1 MSSLNK
7 AMIIGRLGQDVKLNH
22 TKTGMAV
29 GNFTVATVGYG
40 KEDPTEW
47 HKIVVW
53 DKLAENCAKYL
64 SKGKLCYV
72 EGRLSTR
79 QYTDKNGAKAY
90 STEIIAHAVQFLNAK
105 EGNEREEKQ
114 QERPTAP
121 PVYDFDSM
129 PF

>member
-90 STEIIAHAVQFLNAK
+90 TTEIIAHAVQFLNAK
-105 EGNEREEKQ
+105 EGNEREERQ
-114 QERPTAP
+114 QEKAA